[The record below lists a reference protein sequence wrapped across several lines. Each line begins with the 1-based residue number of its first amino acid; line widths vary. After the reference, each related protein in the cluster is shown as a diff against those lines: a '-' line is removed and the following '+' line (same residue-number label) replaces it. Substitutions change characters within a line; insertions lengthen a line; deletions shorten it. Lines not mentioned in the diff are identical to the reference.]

1 MSLQQPGPPP
11 RYSDDGQWYWDGQRW
26 IPATT
31 GGPLAAGSGVYVQ
44 QAGFW
49 LRFVAYLIDG
59 AILFVSYLV
68 VFLVFG
74 LIGSALDG
82 TPSSRTTGSSSV
94 GPAGT
99 VTSLL
104 AWATVLVG
112 SWLYYGLQE
121 SSAAQATIGK
131 RVMGIRVTDLEGRRV
146 SFGRATAR
154 HFSKILSGL
163 ICDIGYVMAGFT
175 ERKQGLHDMIAGTL
189 VARTRP
195 VDAQQLQPAGSG
207 SGATAAIVS
216 VVAAFGI
223 LIFTSIV
230 VIVILLTMGG
240 QIKNVFSN
248 VVVALNGP

>member
-1 MSLQQPGPPP
+1 MSWQQPGPPA

-26 IPATT
+26 IPAASA
-31 GGPLAAGSGVYVQ
+31 GPVAAGSGVYVQ

-49 LRFVAYLIDG
+49 LRFVAYLVDG

-74 LIGSALDG
+74 LIGTALDG
-82 TPSSRTTGSSSV
+82 TLSSRTTGSSSV
-94 GPAGT
+94 GLAGT

-104 AWATVLVG
+104 AWATVLAG
-112 SWLYYGLQE
+112 SWLYYSLQE

-131 RVMGIRVTDLEGRRV
+131 RVMGIKVTDLEGRRV

-154 HFSKILSGL
+154 HFSKFLSGL
-163 ICDIGYVMAGFT
+163 LCDIGYVMVGFT

-248 VVVALNGP
+248 VAVALNGP